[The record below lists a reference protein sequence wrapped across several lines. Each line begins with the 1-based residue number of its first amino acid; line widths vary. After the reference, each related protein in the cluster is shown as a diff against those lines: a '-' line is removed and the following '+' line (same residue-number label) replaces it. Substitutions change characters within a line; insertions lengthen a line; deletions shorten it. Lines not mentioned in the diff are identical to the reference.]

1 MSRIGKLPIPVPEG
15 VRVTVEG
22 STVTVRGPKGSLSYT
37 LPNGISVELAE
48 GSLLVRRRGEDGDLK
63 ARHGL
68 ARALLANMVQG
79 VAAGYE
85 RVLELHGTGY
95 RAARSGNKVVL
106 QVGFSH
112 PVEVEAPAGVELDV
126 PAPNQITVRGADKQL
141 VGQVAAN
148 IRAIRPPE
156 PYLGKGIRYAGERV
170 RRKAG
175 KTGKK

>member
-1 MSRIGKLPIPVPEG
+1 MPIQVPDG

-22 STVTVRGPKGSLSYT
+22 GNVTVTGPKGSLTYV
-37 LPNGISVELAE
+37 LPTGISADLTD
-48 GSLLVRRRGEDGDLK
+48 GSLLVRRLGEDGDLRAK
-63 ARHGL
+63 HGL
-68 ARALLANMVQG
+68 ARSLLANMVQG
-79 VAAGYE
+79 VASGYE

-95 RAARSGNKVVL
+95 RAAKVGNKVVL

-112 PVEVEAPAGVELDV
+112 PVEVEAPVGVELDV

-141 VGQVAAN
+141 VGQVAAD

-175 KTGKK
+175 KAGKK

>member
-1 MSRIGKLPIPVPEG
+1 MPIQVPDG
-15 VRVTVEG
+15 VHVTVEG
-22 STVTVRGPKGSLSYT
+22 GNVTVRGPKGT
-37 LPNGISVELAE
+37 LTYVLPTGISADLAD
-48 GSLLVRRRGEDGDLK
+48 GRLLVRREGEDGDLRAK
-63 ARHGL
+63 HGL
-68 ARALLANMVQG
+68 ARSLLANMVRG
-79 VAAGYE
+79 VASGYE

-95 RAARSGNKVVL
+95 RAAKVGGKVVL

-112 PVEVEAPAGVELDV
+112 PVEVEAPVGVELDV

-141 VGQVAAN
+141 VGQVAAD

-175 KTGKK
+175 KAGKK

>member
-1 MSRIGKLPIPVPEG
+1 MSRIGKMPIQVPDG

-22 STVTVRGPKGSLSYT
+22 GNVTVTGPKGT
-37 LPNGISVELAE
+37 LTYVLPAGISADLVE
-48 GSLLVRRRGEDGDLK
+48 GSLLVRRKGEDGDLRAK
-63 ARHGL
+63 HGL
-68 ARALLANMVQG
+68 ARSLLANMVRG
-79 VAAGYE
+79 AASGYE
-85 RVLELHGTGY
+85 RVLELYGTGY
-95 RAARSGNKVVL
+95 RAAKVGNKVVL

-112 PVEVEAPAGVELDV
+112 PVEVEAPVGVELEV

-141 VGQVAAN
+141 VGQVAAD

-175 KTGKK
+175 KAGKK

>member
-1 MSRIGKLPIPVPEG
+1 MEG
-15 VRVTVEG
+15 A
-22 STVTVRGPKGSLSYT
+22 TVTVKGPKGTLSYV
-37 LPNGISVELAE
+37 LPGGVSVELAE
-48 GSLLVRRRGEDGDLK
+48 GSLLVHRAGEDGHLK

-68 ARALLANMVQG
+68 ARALLANMVRG

-95 RAARSGNKVVL
+95 RAAKAGGKVVL

-112 PVEVEAPAGVELDV
+112 PVEVEAPTGVELDV
-126 PAPNQITVRGADKQL
+126 PAPNQIAVRGADKQL

-156 PYLGKGIRYAGERV
+156 PYLGKGIRYAGEKV